1 MSATKEMELIYHKGT
16 PGYHI
21 PKGLFEL
28 MEFGIKQALSII
40 DDNKNTIKE
49 LQSTLEERDTIYAN
63 DLKKALDIK
72 NTIINDLHRA
82 IKEQRDALEH
92 LRGVAVDNYVNVKR
106 VRP

>member
-1 MSATKEMELIYHKGT
+1 MSATKEMELIYHNGT

-49 LQSTLEERDTIYAN
+49 LRSTLEERDTIYAT
-63 DLKKALDIK
+63 DLKKELAIK
-72 NTIINDLHRA
+72 DTIINDLHRA

-92 LRGVAVDNYVNVKR
+92 LRGVAVDN
-106 VRP
+106 

>member
-49 LQSTLEERDTIYAN
+49 LRSTLEERDATINNLSVGLLDSADKIDDAN
-63 DLKKALDIK
+63 ETISAL
-72 NTIINDLHRA
+72 
-82 IKEQRDALEH
+82 RDALS
-92 LRGVAVDNYVNVKR
+92 KTIK
-106 VRP
+106 